1 MAFAPITLKYTW
13 WLGLLIVQRVN
24 GASSIN
30 PEPAMTTQPT
40 ALDTYLL
47 RTAAR
52 HADGRVIQAGNLRG
66 GARVKVLTTLLRRG
80 LD

>member
-1 MAFAPITLKYTW
+1 
-13 WLGLLIVQRVN
+13 
-24 GASSIN
+24 
-30 PEPAMTTQPT
+30 MTTQPT

-66 GARVKVLTTLLRRG
+66 GARVKVLATLLRRG